1 MKKMSGLLVGRMSV
15 PRRFLVVLT
24 SVLAA
29 VSLVSL
35 GAVGPAIASSRHVQ
49 AGGPLYVKV
58 VKVPIASLPTIAS
71 LPRAP
76 RARAHEHQAGP
87 DSIFTDAFEVVN
99 GDGYCLDANDVGST
113 AGTNGD
119 KVQLWTCSHANNQYW
134 YLGSEDADGS
144 YTVVNDEYTSKCL
157 NANDTGG
164 LADGRHV
171 QLWSCSVDTLNEYWD
186 AATWESCTGYPG
198 ADACP
203 LFLDVNA
210 YEFLLD
216 ATAQDIGN
224 GDQIQIWTSDGG
236 DNQLWYPYPD

>member
-49 AGGPLYVKV
+49 AGGPLHVKV
-58 VKVPIASLPTIAS
+58 VKVPTAS
-71 LPRAP
+71 LPRAL
-76 RARAHEHQAGP
+76 RARAHERQAGP
-87 DSIFTDAFEVVN
+87 DSSLPDVFEIV
-99 GDGYCLDANDVGST
+99 GDDGYCLDANDVGST

-119 KVQLWTCSHANNQYW
+119 KVQLWTCNHTNNQYW

-164 LADGRHV
+164 VADGRHV

-186 AATWESCTGYPG
+186 AATWEKNTGYPG
-198 ADACP
+198 TSAWP
-203 LFLDVNA
+203 LFLEVNN
-210 YEFLLD
+210 YEFMLD
-216 ATAQDIGN
+216 ATSQDIGN
-224 GDQIQIWTSDGG
+224 GDQIQIWTSEGG
-236 DNQLWYPYPD
+236 DNQLWSPYPE